1 MAGAAKPAMKRLG
14 YFGEEG
20 YVGVGDPYKTKV
32 VGKNCHTQL
41 LMVHTRSFLFLVPMD
56 FRMRHR

>member
-1 MAGAAKPAMKRLG
+1 MSGAAKPAMKRLG

-32 VGKNCHTQL
+32 VGKKHHTQL
-41 LMVHTRSFLFLVPMD
+41 LMVHMRSLLFVTP
-56 FRMRHR
+56 